1 MKISPI
7 LLALLVSSNALA
19 AMYKWVDENGEVHY
33 TQTPPPGDIQAETI
47 KPPPDVNTEKAR
59 EELQQRQE
67 LVEKIREQRQEEN
80 QKEKLAQQELEK
92 KRANCDMAKKRL
104 DSYDQPRVRFVQ
116 PDGSRRYATEE
127 ERQAQI
133 QKSKEMIKEF
143 CN

>member
-59 EELQQRQE
+59 
-67 LVEKIREQRQEEN
+67 
-80 QKEKLAQQELEK
+80 
-92 KRANCDMAKKRL
+92 
-104 DSYDQPRVRFVQ
+104 
-116 PDGSRRYATEE
+116 
-127 ERQAQI
+127 
-133 QKSKEMIKEF
+133 
-143 CN
+143 